1 MQRLVWL
8 VLAPFVGAGIVTTL
22 VGPRLHAAHA
32 CSCVPD
38 QFWVVEDVTVEGAP
52 AAFPAN
58 GHLYPDRLHLWAEGF
73 QVDLEY
79 SP

>member
-1 MQRLVWL
+1 MRRLVWL
-8 VLAPFVGAGIVTTL
+8 VIAPFGGAALLTAL
-22 VGPRLHAAHA
+22 MGPRLPTAHA
-32 CSCVPD
+32 CSCVND

-52 AAFPAN
+52 ADFPTD

-79 SP
+79 AP